1 MFDIEEFH
9 FIENLNINVGSI
21 ISVSLIGL
29 IFYFVRFPHKFEK
42 AIAFI
47 HKHLKAIF
55 KNSEYFFVKYDI
67 QGTINSFIVKT
78 AKKVPQL
85 EVVKAKIEWV
95 DSNQTPE
102 NYIRNGELIIRLHRS
117 DNQNRNIVNAS
128 MAFIATSFLKK
139 AKSYIAQYQRE
150 AIDLFACYDLLQL
163 EKRELV
169 EQFAQDFLKNKMTNE
184 KIGDF
189 FEKFMDINKAGIFYP
204 IFIQEMTFFGEKVFT
219 RRRNETQIYEE
230 IKRLVIFL
238 YRYAHKKQGEDVES
252 EFNGEYCKFSIR
264 IIGKSRKIQSEGE
277 EMYKR
282 SLKTISP
289 DTETV
294 YLLGSLQHKE
304 FIKSVYNQCK
314 NEIGFDVIDER
325 QYKSVI
331 KNHEG
336 NDMSAE
342 TFLMITRN
350 KKIQTVHT
358 N

>member
-9 FIENLNINVGSI
+9 LIENLNINVGSI

-29 IFYFVRFPHKFEK
+29 IFFFIRFPHRFEK
-42 AIAFI
+42 SIAFI
-47 HKHLKAIF
+47 HKHLKAFF
-55 KNSEYFFVKYDI
+55 KSSEYFFVKYDI
-67 QGTINSFIVKT
+67 QGTINSFIEKT
-78 AKKVPQL
+78 AKKAPHL
-85 EVVKAKIEWV
+85 ELVKAKIEWI
-95 DSNQTPE
+95 DINQSPE
-102 NYIRNGELIIRLHRS
+102 NYIKNGELIIRLHRS

-139 AKSYIAQYQRE
+139 AKSYVAQYQRE

-184 KIGDF
+184 KVGDF

-204 IFIQEMTFFGEKVFT
+204 IFVQEMTFFGEKIFT
-219 RRRNETQIYEE
+219 RKRNETRVFDE
-230 IKRLVIFL
+230 IKRLVVFL
-238 YRYAHKKQGEDVES
+238 YVYAHKKLGENIES

-264 IIGKSRKIQSEGE
+264 IIGKSRKIQTEGE

-282 SLKTISP
+282 SLKTILP
-289 DTETV
+289 ETETL
-294 YLLGSLQHKE
+294 YLLGSLQHKD
-304 FIKSVYNQCK
+304 FITTVYNHCK
-314 NEIGFDVIDER
+314 DEIGFDTIDQRE
-325 QYKSVI
+325 YKSII
-331 KNHEG
+331 KDQDG

-350 KKIQTVHT
+350 RKTKIVHKK
-358 N
+358 